1 MTRASTLAYDS
12 ARRLILD
19 GSFRPGERLLEED
32 LAHRL
37 GVSRTSVR
45 DGLRRLAGEGL
56 VHTAANRGTFVVE
69 YSNAEVDEIFQLRAV
84 LEAHATALAAQ
95 HGTSEHWDAL
105 AEVAAEID
113 RQLAQPD
120 ADDAQRYMQFQQSNL
135 RFHDLLLQASGSR
148 RLQAITRSL
157 IELPLVTI
165 KQHAWPG
172 EVRIRRSNEQHW
184 ELIEALRARDP
195 LLGRLR
201 AQAHILSARP
211 RAMVHQALAAP
222 ALNESP

>member
-12 ARRLILD
+12 VRSAILA
-19 GSFRPGERLLEED
+19 GSFRPGERLLEEE
-32 LAHRL
+32 LAQRL

-45 DGLRRLAGEGL
+45 DALRRLAGEGL
-56 VHTAANRGTFVVE
+56 VHTESNRGTFVIE
-69 YSNAEVDEIFQLRAV
+69 YSNAEIDEIFQLRAM

-95 HGTSEHWDAL
+95 HGTAEHWDAL
-105 AEVAAEID
+105 AEAAAEID
-113 RQLAQPD
+113 RQLARP
-120 ADDAQRYMQFQQSNL
+120 ADDEAQRFLQFQQSNM
-135 RFHDLLLQASGSR
+135 RFHELILQASGSR

-201 AQAHILSARP
+201 AQTHILSARP
-211 RAMVHQALAAP
+211 RAMAQQVLATT
-222 ALNESP
+222 